1 MPRHTA
7 AGLGILTSVQMTRL
21 VGGCTAGCKGLTR
34 CWCTLA
40 FAQVHLHAFLGG
52 RTADG
57 EVPGLWG
64 QPGFVSSNPSPAIC
78 ELCDHGQTPWC
89 PPLFKSGND
98 RTYFTGLSWGQ
109 TNSHVW
115 RVRTTSQVPYH
126 ASYVKVACATGL
138 KSMEVGLPKKPSTVK
153 CHSFYKEKAH
163 HPGAVCVTALQGN
176 RLALGHTIVG
186 GPSNELEKGN
196 RLWFSPCSRHYHH
209 SYSAHLLLLG

>member
-1 MPRHTA
+1 MPPLQEETTQERLTADILQAKRHSDHSQARLSCPRHTA

-64 QPGFVSSNPSPAIC
+64 QPGFASSDPSPAVC
-78 ELCDHGQTPWC
+78 ELCDHGQAPWC

-98 RTYFTGLSWGQ
+98 RTYFTGLS
-109 TNSHVW
+109 
-115 RVRTTSQVPYH
+115 
-126 ASYVKVACATGL
+126 
-138 KSMEVGLPKKPSTVK
+138 
-153 CHSFYKEKAH
+153 
-163 HPGAVCVTALQGN
+163 
-176 RLALGHTIVG
+176 
-186 GPSNELEKGN
+186 
-196 RLWFSPCSRHYHH
+196 
-209 SYSAHLLLLG
+209 